1 MSQSGIYAGVQYIV
15 VEKDGKK
22 YIGLGPAGVSLAA
35 QGANM
40 HLLDDI
46 GDKDP
51 DEVMEAL
58 FDSIPK
64 QTNQN
69 Q

>member
-1 MSQSGIYAGVQYIV
+1 MNGGIYAGVQYQV
-15 VEKDGKK
+15 VDKQGKN
-22 YIGLGPAGVSLAA
+22 YIALQAGDVAILMS

-46 GDKDP
+46 GDQDP
-51 DEVMEAL
+51 EDVMEAL

-64 QTNQN
+64 VK
-69 Q
+69 